1 MEDRLSEQRKA
12 CSAVANALNQL
23 QLVDLAFDDAIA
35 GGPRQTGSNRRFIS
49 FHCGHKA
56 LEVANLA
63 GPHPAE
69 PVVKLFSRA
78 RPQHLSKLL
87 DQFIRLIYFGV
98 QRAKQ
103 IRRMNSLSNSLTCS

>member
-49 FHCGHKA
+49 FHCGHKTPE
-56 LEVANLA
+56 LTDLTRSCLS
-63 GPHPAE
+63 E
-69 PVVKLFSRA
+69 PRLKILPSTRQEHVSE
-78 RPQHLSKLL
+78 LL
-87 DQFIRLIYFGV
+87 NEFIRLICF
-98 QRAKQ
+98 ALCTPK
-103 IRRMNSLSNSLTCS
+103 